1 MKVPR
6 WFFLVWFLIVPML
19 SACWKPPTIITYV
32 PLPENLGSHQ
42 LSDIRPLRPM
52 EENYVV
58 RSGDTVYGIAKCLQV
73 GLVDLVALNSLEPPY
88 TIWVGQ
94 IVLIPE
100 GADFRRC
107 EEQQKLVV
115 DGTVGSTPA
124 QEVLDLN
131 QSLIVSPPAVAE
143 EQFSV
148 LPQVPPRAGKK
159 FLWPVNGKVISDF
172 GPKPGKLRNDGIN
185 IAAPLGTV
193 VRAAENGVVAYA
205 GNELRGYGKMLL
217 IRHKGG
223 WITAYAHNHELL
235 VKQGRIVSRGEAI
248 ARVGQTGGVDRP
260 QTHFEIRRG
269 EKAINP
275 NEHLSWK

>member
-1 MKVPR
+1 MKVPCQ
-6 WFFLVWFLIVPML
+6 FFWVWVLIVPML
-19 SACWKPPTIITYV
+19 SACWKPPIIITYV
-32 PLPENLGSHQ
+32 PLAGNLESQ
-42 LSDIRPLRPM
+42 QSSDTRPLRPM
-52 EENYVV
+52 QKNYVV
-58 RSGDTVYGIAKCLQV
+58 RSGDTVYGIARCLQV
-73 GLVDLVALNSLEPPY
+73 RLGDLVALNTFEPPY

-94 IVLIPE
+94 PVLIPE

-107 EEQQKLVV
+107 EEQQNL
-115 DGTVGSTPA
+115 
-124 QEVLDLN
+124 VLDGAGDSKSAKEGLELN
-131 QSLIVSPPAVAE
+131 QSLVVSPPAVAE

-148 LPQVPPRAGKK
+148 LPEVPPRSGKK

-217 IRHKGG
+217 IRHKDG
-223 WITAYAHNHELL
+223 WITAYAHNQELL

-275 NEHLSWK
+275 NKHLSWK